1 MKNFDE
7 KNLQKMRVTAPE
19 GMFNQ
24 VQKRIIQERL
34 REIKTQRHL
43 LVGVFLLLIVAGLNI
58 GMLLSDR
65 SEKNLTAHE
74 NKEQILYKTYFNNT
88 LSLADEK

>member
-1 MKNFDE
+1 MKTFDE

-19 GMFNQ
+19 GMFNR
-24 VQKRIIQERL
+24 VQERIIKERL

-43 LVGVFLLLIVAGLNI
+43 LVGIFLLLIVAGLNI

-65 SEKNLTAHE
+65 SEKNLTVHE
-74 NKEQILYKTYFNNT
+74 NKERILYKTYFDNT
-88 LSLADEK
+88 ISLADEK